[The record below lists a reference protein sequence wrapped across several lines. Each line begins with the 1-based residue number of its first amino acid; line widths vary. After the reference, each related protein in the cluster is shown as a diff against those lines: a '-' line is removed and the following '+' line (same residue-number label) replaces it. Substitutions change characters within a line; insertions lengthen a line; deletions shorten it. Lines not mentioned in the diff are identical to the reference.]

1 MALNELAECEKFN
14 IDTSSCRMAAELP
27 LSVKQLP

>member
-14 IDTSSCRMAAELP
+14 IDTFRCRMAAELT
-27 LSVKQLP
+27 LSEKQLP